1 LLPQE
6 ARSYR
11 ARESSTSEGFVHILH
26 GSIATLVAM
35 LVSCGDQGFVR
46 KDGGTGGV
54 DRGQIQGRFCDPSG
68 RSWLSSAMAYT
79 NVVRDGVLQETRVS
93 YSDRDGFWLLE
104 DLPGEL
110 PYEVFVQHGSEI
122 LFDEEIYVPSGK
134 TVRLSE
140 PDCFDPLELKV
151 AVITGDYDDFQLVIE
166 QMGFENYTVY
176 DGLVTGN
183 NVCDVCEDNLLNFL
197 LAPDDMAQF
206 DIIMFNGG
214 HIEEDI
220 VYDIDDGNAGD
231 ADAIMGN
238 IVAYVQGGGTIYA
251 SDWAYD
257 EIEIGWPARIDFLG
271 KDALP
276 NDAEIGT
283 PQTVA
288 ATISD
293 SALAEWLGADD
304 GRIDI
309 EYDLST
315 WPAVT
320 SVDASVSVHL
330 QGDVDVQLGPVSDT
344 VPASPLLVSFTD
356 GDGKV
361 VYTSFRV
368 AANASSDMLLTLQYI
383 MYSL

>member
-1 LLPQE
+1 
-6 ARSYR
+6 
-11 ARESSTSEGFVHILH
+11 
-26 GSIATLVAM
+26 
-35 LVSCGDQGFVR
+35 
-46 KDGGTGGV
+46 
-54 DRGQIQGRFCDPSG
+54 
-68 RSWLSSAMAYT
+68 MAYT

-110 PYEVFVQHGSEI
+110 TYEVFVQHGSEI

-134 TVRLSE
+134 TVQLSE

>member
-1 LLPQE
+1 M
-6 ARSYR
+6 R
-11 ARESSTSEGFVHILH
+11 ILH
-26 GSIATLVAM
+26 GSIATVVAM
-35 LVSCGDQGFVR
+35 QVSCNEHVLVRGDPNT
-46 KDGGTGGV
+46 TG
-54 DRGQIQGRFCDPSG
+54 DDPGQIQGRICEPSG

-79 NVVRDGVLQETRVS
+79 NVVRDGVLDETRVA
-93 YSDRDGFWLLE
+93 YSDRDGFWLLDE
-104 DLPGEL
+104 LPGDQT
-110 PYEVFVQHGSEI
+110 YEVFVQYGPEI
-122 LFDEEIYVPSGK
+122 LFEEEVYVPSGE
-134 TVRLSE
+134 TVELSE

-151 AVITGDYDDFQLVIE
+151 AVITGDYDDFQRVIE

-183 NVCDVCEDNLLNFL
+183 DICDVCEDNLRSFL
-197 LAPDDMAQF
+197 LDEDEMARF

-220 VYDIDDGNAGD
+220 VYDIEDGNAGD

-238 IVAYVQGGGTIYA
+238 IVAYVQAGGSIYA

-257 EIEIGWPARIDFLG
+257 EIEIGWPGRIDFLG
-271 KDALP
+271 KDTTP
-276 NDAEIGT
+276 NDAEIGG

-293 SALAEWLGADD
+293 SALAEWLGTDD

-315 WPAVT
+315 WPAAT
-320 SVDASVSVHL
+320 SVDPSVSVHL
-330 QGDVDVQLGPVSDT
+330 QGNVDVQLGPTSDT
-344 VPASPLLVSFTD
+344 VNASPLLVSFND
-356 GDGKV
+356 GEGKV

-368 AANASSDMLLTLQYI
+368 AANASSDMLLTLQYM